1 MSRMTPRE
9 EVCLT
14 LGAKLLP
21 VALAAVLAAGCA
33 AKTNPALDEA
43 RLAYQ
48 RASTNEF
55 VAKNAPVSLQEA
67 QVALQSAETTFKD
80 GDKKDVDAL
89 AYVALRRVE
98 IAEQLATK
106 NAAEQET
113 EGLGERRTNVL
124 LEARE
129 AELADLKAQK
139 TARGLMITL
148 DDVLF
153 EFGKADLKAGSV
165 RGLDRL
171 VSLLNEYPERNLLI
185 EGHTDSI
192 GADTANMALSQRR
205 ADAVDNALVVAGV
218 DRARVTARGLSEA
231 YPVASNE
238 TPAGRQQNRRVEIY
252 ILPDGQS
259 GAQAAR

>member
-1 MSRMTPRE
+1 MSRTRSRKE
-9 EVCLT
+9 AFLT
-14 LGAKLLP
+14 HSAKMLP
-21 VALAAVLAAGCA
+21 VALAVVLTAGCA
-33 AKTNPALDEA
+33 AKTSPALEDA
-43 RLAYQ
+43 RAAYE
-48 RASTNEF
+48 RASTDEF

-67 QVALQSAETTFKD
+67 KVALQSAEKTYKD

-98 IAEQLATK
+98 IAEELAAK
-106 NAAEQET
+106 NAAERET
-113 EGLGERRTNVL
+113 EGLGEQRTKVL
-124 LEARE
+124 LEARD
-129 AELADLKAQK
+129 AELAELKAQK
-139 TARGLMITL
+139 TERGLMITL
-148 DDVLF
+148 EDVLF

-185 EGHTDSI
+185 EGHTDNI
-192 GADTANMALSQRR
+192 GADTSNMTLSQRR

-218 DRARVTARGLSEA
+218 NRARMTARGLSEA
-231 YPVASNE
+231 YPVASND
-238 TPAGRQQNRRVEIY
+238 TQAGRQQNRRVEIY